1 MTIGVT
7 GSIGSGKSTV
17 CRLFGEWGATVIDA
31 DQIAH
36 HALEEQDVQAAIVE
50 RFGGDLLAEGRLD
63 RRELG
68 RRAFATDEDR
78 VALTDIVW
86 PAVGRLLK
94 KCAESADSDRPI
106 VIEAPVLLEWGD
118 PDGLC
123 EVVVVVTAAEVTRVA
138 RTVARLGISEKEV
151 RDRARHQMPEAEK
164 VKHANHV
171 IVNDS
176 DLNTLRERACRLW
189 NTLVDAGN
197 TAREG
202 IGNRRAKS
210 SGTTNGHSAA

>member
-17 CRLFGEWGATVIDA
+17 CRLFAEWGAMVIDA
-31 DQIAH
+31 DRVAH
-36 HALEEQDVQAAIVE
+36 SALEEPDVQSRVVT
-50 RFGGDLLAEGRLD
+50 RFGDDLLNEGRLD

-68 RRAFATDEDR
+68 RRAFATDQDR

-86 PAVGRLLK
+86 PAVGRLLR
-94 KCAESADSDRPI
+94 ARVDEADTNNPI

-123 EVVVVVTAAEVTRVA
+123 EIVVVVTGPEPVRVA
-138 RTVARLGISEKEV
+138 RTVERLGISPEEV

-164 VKHANHV
+164 VKHADYV
-171 IVNDS
+171 IANDS
-176 DLNTLRERACRLW
+176 DLDALRERACRLW
-189 NTLVDAGN
+189 RTLI
-197 TAREG
+197 EG
-202 IGNRRAKS
+202 DTS
-210 SGTTNGHSAA
+210 